1 MNSIITVL
9 YFNGRVYED
18 NDGVIFEGSKKA
30 IQIKCGISFNAL
42 KKKLEIRFLVSGKYV
57 ALQIC
62 DDENVETMIES
73 FQQQQQMSVL
83 ELYVEKDVAGGSMF
97 HAANSVTSC
106 GRNVSHDDSEL
117 PRNISNLHVDEDD
130 DDDDYFASNSY
141 VEESF
146 DEDDSDD
153 GISDTDDE
161 VTDIVEPVSIVHP
174 SQGVPEIQN
183 PFWND
188 AMHYNNINWSHPDE
202 EDICGLDMPTTFN
215 VGQELYVGIDF
226 DSKDAVKNALKQ
238 YVMKVHQSFKVVET
252 KSHKYIV
259 CCPNN
264 TKESRQFYPKKTD
277 AWKVTQWGG
286 PQTCLNMTM
295 TQDHEKLESNLIAT
309 CVIGMIRED
318 QSIKISLIQERINSE
333 FSYKVSYRKAWMAK
347 QKAIA
352 IEYGDWEESYAKLS
366 SWLTHMQNHSPGSYF
381 QILHDDFIVSNRVS
395 REHRQ
400 FHRVFWT
407 FGQCKEAF
415 KYCKP
420 IIQVHGTHLYGK
432 YRGTLL
438 MATSQDGN
446 GGVLPLAFAVVEGE
460 TLTAWSWV
468 LAHLR
473 EHVTDKNGICLI
485 SDRRASI
492 KSVFANEALGWQPP
506 NAYTPCKHVFDQNL
520 EKFRQLSPAI
530 ARWIDRISKEKW
542 SMAYDTSRRR
552 YGHMTTN
559 LSECVNKVLKD
570 CRSIPI
576 TALVKSTYSRCRK
589 YFVDREQACSHIVR
603 VYDIH
608 STRFEVEE
616 TFNPITQRGGQKW
629 AVNLNGHY
637 CQCGRYF
644 ALHYPCSHIIAACA
658 AIPPSDEAWTLI
670 PDPTTIRAKG
680 RPKSTRIR
688 NEMDWIEPSDH
699 RQKCSRC
706 GAEGHNRRRCPMQS
720 DRGSNSFN

>member
-30 IQIKCGISFNAL
+30 IQIKRGISFNAL

-62 DDENVETMIES
+62 DDEDVETMIES

-106 GRNVSHDDSEL
+106 GRNVSHHESEL
-117 PRNISNLHVDEDD
+117 PRNISNLHDDEDD
-130 DDDDYFASNSY
+130 DDDDYLASNSY

-174 SQGVPEIQN
+174 TEGVPQIQN

-202 EDICGLDMPTTFN
+202 EDICSLDMPTTFN
-215 VGQELYVGIDF
+215 VGQELYVGMDF

-238 YVMKVHQSFKVVET
+238 YVMKGHQTFKVVET
-252 KSHKYIV
+252 KSQKYIV

-264 TKESRQFYPKKTD
+264 TEESPCPFYMRAILSKKTD

-286 PQTCLNMTM
+286 PHTCLNMTM
-295 TQDHEKLESNLIAT
+295 TQDHEKLDSNLIAT
-309 CVIGMIRED
+309 CVV
-318 QSIKISLIQERINSE
+318 ERINSE

-381 QILHDDFIVSNRVS
+381 QILHDDFIIGNRVS

-420 IIQVHGTHLYGK
+420 IIQVDGTHLYGK

-438 MATSQDGN
+438 IATSQDGN

-460 TLTAWSWV
+460 TLTTWSWF

-485 SDRRASI
+485 SDRHASI
-492 KSVFANEALGWQPP
+492 KSAVAN
-506 NAYTPCKHVFDQNL
+506 
-520 EKFRQLSPAI
+520 
-530 ARWIDRISKEKW
+530 
-542 SMAYDTSRRR
+542 
-552 YGHMTTN
+552 
-559 LSECVNKVLKD
+559 
-570 CRSIPI
+570 
-576 TALVKSTYSRCRK
+576 
-589 YFVDREQACSHIVR
+589 
-603 VYDIH
+603 
-608 STRFEVEE
+608 
-616 TFNPITQRGGQKW
+616 
-629 AVNLNGHY
+629 
-637 CQCGRYF
+637 
-644 ALHYPCSHIIAACA
+644 
-658 AIPPSDEAWTLI
+658 
-670 PDPTTIRAKG
+670 
-680 RPKSTRIR
+680 
-688 NEMDWIEPSDH
+688 
-699 RQKCSRC
+699 
-706 GAEGHNRRRCPMQS
+706 
-720 DRGSNSFN
+720 

>member
-9 YFNGRVYED
+9 YFNGRVFED

-30 IQIKCGISFNAL
+30 IQIKRGISFNAL

-62 DDENVETMIES
+62 DDEDVETMIEK
-73 FQQQQQMSVL
+73 
-83 ELYVEKDVAGGSMF
+83 KDVTGGSMF

-106 GRNVSHDDSEL
+106 GHNVPHHESEL
-117 PRNISNLHVDEDD
+117 PTNISNLHDDEDD
-130 DDDDYFASNSY
+130 DDDYLASNSY

-174 SQGVPEIQN
+174 IEGVPEIQN

-215 VGQELYVGIDF
+215 VGQELYVGMDF

-238 YVMKVHQSFKVVET
+238 YVMKVRQSFKVVET

-264 TKESRQFYPKKTD
+264 TEESPCPFYMRAILSKKTD

-286 PQTCLNMTM
+286 PHTCLNMTM
-295 TQDHEKLESNLIAT
+295 TQDHEKLDSNLIAT
-309 CVIGMIRED
+309 CVVVMIRED
-318 QSIKISLIQERINSE
+318 PSIKISLIQERINSE

-352 IEYGDWEESYAKLS
+352 IEYGDWEELYAKLS

-381 QILHDDFIVSNRVS
+381 QILHDDFIVGNRVS

-400 FHRVFWT
+400 FHRIFWT

-420 IIQVHGTHLYGK
+420 IIQESSLEPRLDIAPMPT
-432 YRGTLL
+432 
-438 MATSQDGN
+438 
-446 GGVLPLAFAVVEGE
+446 VVVRC
-460 TLTAWSWV
+460 TY
-468 LAHLR
+468 LR
-473 EHVTDKNGICLI
+473 LI
-485 SDRRASI
+485 
-492 KSVFANEALGWQPP
+492 
-506 NAYTPCKHVFDQNL
+506 
-520 EKFRQLSPAI
+520 
-530 ARWIDRISKEKW
+530 
-542 SMAYDTSRRR
+542 
-552 YGHMTTN
+552 
-559 LSECVNKVLKD
+559 
-570 CRSIPI
+570 
-576 TALVKSTYSRCRK
+576 
-589 YFVDREQACSHIVR
+589 
-603 VYDIH
+603 
-608 STRFEVEE
+608 
-616 TFNPITQRGGQKW
+616 
-629 AVNLNGHY
+629 
-637 CQCGRYF
+637 
-644 ALHYPCSHIIAACA
+644 
-658 AIPPSDEAWTLI
+658 
-670 PDPTTIRAKG
+670 
-680 RPKSTRIR
+680 
-688 NEMDWIEPSDH
+688 
-699 RQKCSRC
+699 
-706 GAEGHNRRRCPMQS
+706 
-720 DRGSNSFN
+720 

>member
-18 NDGVIFEGSKKA
+18 NDGVTFEDSKKA
-30 IQIKCGISFNAL
+30 IQIKRGISFNAL

-57 ALQIC
+57 VLQIC
-62 DDENVETMIES
+62 DDEDVETMIES

-106 GRNVSHDDSEL
+106 GRNVSHHESEL
-117 PRNISNLHVDEDD
+117 PRNISNLHVDDDD
-130 DDDDYFASNSY
+130 DDDDYLASNSY

-174 SQGVPEIQN
+174 SEGVPEIQN
-183 PFWND
+183 SFWND

-215 VGQELYVGIDF
+215 VGQELYVGMDF

-238 YVMKVHQSFKVVET
+238 YVMKMHQSFKVVET

-264 TKESRQFYPKKTD
+264 IEESPCPFYMRAILSKKTD

-286 PQTCLNMTM
+286 PHTCLNMTM
-295 TQDHEKLESNLIAT
+295 TQDHEKLDSNLIAT
-309 CVIGMIRED
+309 CVVGMIRED
-318 QSIKISLIQERINSE
+318 PSIKISLTQERINSE
-333 FSYKVSYRKAWMAK
+333 FSYKV
-347 QKAIA
+347 IA

-381 QILHDDFIVSNRVS
+381 QILHDNFIVGNRVS
-395 REHRQ
+395 CEHRQ

-420 IIQVHGTHLYGK
+420 IIQVDGTHLYGK
-432 YRGTLL
+432 YRETLL

-446 GGVLPLAFAVVEGE
+446 GGVLPLPFAMVEGE
-460 TLTAWSWV
+460 TLTAWSWF

-473 EHVTDKNGICLI
+473 EHVTDKNEICLI
-485 SDRRASI
+485 SDRHASI
-492 KSVFANEALGWQPP
+492 KSVVSNEALGWQPP
-506 NAYTPCKHVFDQNL
+506 HGYHVYCVRHIASNFNRKFNNAKQKEMFKKLAYTPYKHVFDQNL

-542 SMAYDTSRRR
+542 SMAYNTS
-552 YGHMTTN
+552 G
-559 LSECVNKVLKD
+559 
-570 CRSIPI
+570 
-576 TALVKSTYSRCRK
+576 
-589 YFVDREQACSHIVR
+589 
-603 VYDIH
+603 
-608 STRFEVEE
+608 
-616 TFNPITQRGGQKW
+616 
-629 AVNLNGHY
+629 
-637 CQCGRYF
+637 
-644 ALHYPCSHIIAACA
+644 
-658 AIPPSDEAWTLI
+658 
-670 PDPTTIRAKG
+670 
-680 RPKSTRIR
+680 
-688 NEMDWIEPSDH
+688 
-699 RQKCSRC
+699 
-706 GAEGHNRRRCPMQS
+706 
-720 DRGSNSFN
+720 

>member
-30 IQIKCGISFNAL
+30 IHIKRKISFNAL

-62 DDENVETMIES
+62 DDEDVETMIES

-97 HAANSVTSC
+97 HVANSVTSC
-106 GRNVSHDDSEL
+106 GRNVSHHESEL

-130 DDDDYFASNSY
+130 DDDDDDDYLTSNSY

-153 GISDTDDE
+153 GISHTDDE

-174 SQGVPEIQN
+174 SEGVPEIQN
-183 PFWND
+183 SFWND

-215 VGQELYVGIDF
+215 VGQELYVGMDF

-264 TKESRQFYPKKTD
+264 TEESPCPFYMRAILSKKTD

-286 PQTCLNMTM
+286 PHTCLNMTM
-295 TQDHEKLESNLIAT
+295 TQDHEKLDSNLIAT
-309 CVIGMIRED
+309 CVVGMIRED
-318 QSIKISLIQERINSE
+318 PSIKISLIQERINSE

-352 IEYGDWEESYAKLS
+352 IEYGNWEE
-366 SWLTHMQNHSPGSYF
+366 
-381 QILHDDFIVSNRVS
+381 
-395 REHRQ
+395 
-400 FHRVFWT
+400 
-407 FGQCKEAF
+407 
-415 KYCKP
+415 
-420 IIQVHGTHLYGK
+420 
-432 YRGTLL
+432 
-438 MATSQDGN
+438 
-446 GGVLPLAFAVVEGE
+446 
-460 TLTAWSWV
+460 
-468 LAHLR
+468 
-473 EHVTDKNGICLI
+473 
-485 SDRRASI
+485 
-492 KSVFANEALGWQPP
+492 
-506 NAYTPCKHVFDQNL
+506 
-520 EKFRQLSPAI
+520 SPAI

-542 SMAYDTSRRR
+542 SMAYDTSGRR

-589 YFVDREQACSHIVR
+589 YFVDRGRQAQRQLREGQVYCSKLVTELRKNQEQACSHIVR

-616 TFNPITQRGGQKW
+616 TFNPITQHGGQKW
-629 AVNLNGHY
+629 AVNLNDHY

-644 ALHYPCSHIIAACA
+644 ALHYPCSHIIAACDYVSMNYYQYIDVVYTNEHILKAYSAQWWPLGNEA

-670 PDPTTIRAKG
+670 PDLTTIRAKG

-688 NEMDWIEPSDH
+688 NEMDWVEPSDH